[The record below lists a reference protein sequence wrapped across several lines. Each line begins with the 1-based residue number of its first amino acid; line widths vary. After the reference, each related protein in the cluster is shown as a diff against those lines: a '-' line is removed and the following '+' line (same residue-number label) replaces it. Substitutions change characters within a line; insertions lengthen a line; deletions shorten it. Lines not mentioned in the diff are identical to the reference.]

1 MQVRRWSHRPR
12 WQVVPDYVR
21 YVAPTHEVWVTEP
34 REHRIEIFS
43 LDQKLTPTHA
53 AFIDIS
59 GGPESLL
66 VDRATGRAYA
76 NLWTDSSLAIDLK
89 GRKEVGRWKNGCRGS
104 RGLAF
109 GGARNFLFVGCA
121 EGTLE
126 VLDPRGGRHLAE
138 RRQATA
144 LT

>member
-1 MQVRRWSHRPR
+1 MHRVRRWSHRPR

-76 NLWTDSSLAIDLK
+76 NL
-89 GRKEVGRWKNGCRGS
+89 
-104 RGLAF
+104 
-109 GGARNFLFVGCA
+109 
-121 EGTLE
+121 
-126 VLDPRGGRHLAE
+126 
-138 RRQATA
+138 
-144 LT
+144 